1 MALLDYINK
10 PGDIRRIPEDRL
22 NDLAKEIRRYIIKII
37 SANGGHL
44 ASNLGAVELT
54 IALHRYLKLPKDKL
68 IWDVGHQTYAHK
80 LLTGRKEE
88 LNTLRQLDGLS
99 GFPKIKESEF
109 DAFGTGH
116 ASTSISAALGMVAAR
131 DIRGGNEKIVAVIG
145 DGAMT
150 GGMALEALNNADG
163 LNSNLIIILND
174 NERSISENVGGVA
187 RYLGKIRTSRNY
199 QRFKDEV
206 TQVVKGVPGIGGKL
220 FEKLRLS
227 KESVKRL
234 FVPGMFFEDMGIT
247 YLGPVDG
254 HNIADLKEALNNAGR
269 VQGAVI
275 IHAITRKGN
284 GYKKAEEHP
293 ARFHGVEPFDIKT
306 GEVKSISINSS
317 YTQIFSDTMLKLAE
331 DYKDIVAITAAM
343 PYGTGLYTFKKKYPE
358 RFFDVGIA
366 EEHAVTF
373 AAGLASAGM
382 KPVVAI
388 YSTFL
393 QRAYDQILHDVCL
406 QELPVVFAV
415 DRAGLVGSDGDTHQG
430 IFDVGYLSTIPGLT
444 ILSPKDGKELREML
458 VYAVSLNKPVAVR
471 YPKGEAEEL
480 DSGEKTEIKQG
491 ENEILKKGKN
501 VAVLA
506 TGKAVKT
513 ALKTAEILT
522 EKGITPTVVSI
533 RFLDKPDVKL
543 LRELRR
549 EHSTIAL
556 FEENVFTGSYSER
569 LMAVSA
575 AEELNY
581 RFVPFTLP
589 DDYIEHGKVA
599 ELEER
604 YGFIPKSAAEKIY
617 DAAMKKL
624 DRELFDTNEV
634 L

>member
-1 MALLDYINK
+1 M
-10 PGDIRRIPEDRL
+10 
-22 NDLAKEIRRYIIKII
+22 
-37 SANGGHL
+37 
-44 ASNLGAVELT
+44 
-54 IALHRYLKLPKDKL
+54 
-68 IWDVGHQTYAHK
+68 
-80 LLTGRKEE
+80 
-88 LNTLRQLDGLS
+88 
-99 GFPKIKESEF
+99 
-109 DAFGTGH
+109 
-116 ASTSISAALGMVAAR
+116 
-131 DIRGGNEKIVAVIG
+131 
-145 DGAMT
+145 
-150 GGMALEALNNADG
+150 
-163 LNSNLIIILND
+163 
-174 NERSISENVGGVA
+174 
-187 RYLGKIRTSRNY
+187 
-199 QRFKDEV
+199 
-206 TQVVKGVPGIGGKL
+206 PGIGGKL

-306 GEVKSISINSS
+306 GEVKSISINPS

-471 YPKGEAEEL
+471 YPKGEA
-480 DSGEKTEIKQG
+480 
-491 ENEILKKGKN
+491 
-501 VAVLA
+501 
-506 TGKAVKT
+506 
-513 ALKTAEILT
+513 
-522 EKGITPTVVSI
+522 
-533 RFLDKPDVKL
+533 
-543 LRELRR
+543 
-549 EHSTIAL
+549 
-556 FEENVFTGSYSER
+556 
-569 LMAVSA
+569 
-575 AEELNY
+575 
-581 RFVPFTLP
+581 
-589 DDYIEHGKVA
+589 
-599 ELEER
+599 
-604 YGFIPKSAAEKIY
+604 
-617 DAAMKKL
+617 
-624 DRELFDTNEV
+624 
-634 L
+634 